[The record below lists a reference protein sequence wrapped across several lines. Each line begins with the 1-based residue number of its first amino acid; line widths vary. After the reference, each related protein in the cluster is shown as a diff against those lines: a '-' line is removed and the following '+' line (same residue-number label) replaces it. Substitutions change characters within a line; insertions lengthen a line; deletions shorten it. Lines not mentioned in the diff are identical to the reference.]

1 MLDAHT
7 HKIYNKTSKDKD
19 GNDIHITQTGT
30 KLERVGLLILK
41 EDGSIISE
49 NIGEIPEPSDNT
61 SAKII
66 NRNKKDR

>member
-7 HKIYNKTSKDKD
+7 HKIYNETSKDKD

-41 EDGSIISE
+41 
-49 NIGEIPEPSDNT
+49 
-61 SAKII
+61 
-66 NRNKKDR
+66 